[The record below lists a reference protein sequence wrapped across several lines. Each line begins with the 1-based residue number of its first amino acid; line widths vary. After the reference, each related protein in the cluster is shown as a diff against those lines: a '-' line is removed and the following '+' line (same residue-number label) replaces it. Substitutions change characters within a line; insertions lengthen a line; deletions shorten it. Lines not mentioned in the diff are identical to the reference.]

1 MYNVVNPL
9 LHHPHH
15 HHLHHHLPLPR
26 HHLVLPE
33 WMDQW
38 DHKDHPDQM
47 APRGLP
53 GPSDFQALSVFPDF
67 PGPQQVPPDVM
78 APWDLQDPP
87 ETKARQ
93 AMLDHLDLPVFP
105 VLQAPQLHHQC
116 QALAQSCVL
125 THASDPARRHVAVAE
140 YLKTSCV

>member
-1 MYNVVNPL
+1 MYNAVNPF
-9 LHHPHH
+9 LHHP
-15 HHLHHHLPLPR
+15 HLHHHLLHLHLL
-26 HHLVLPE
+26 HHLLVPPE

-38 DHKDHPDQM
+38 DHKDHLDQM
-47 APRGLP
+47 VLRDLP
-53 GPSDFQALSVFPDF
+53 DPSGFQAQSVFPDF
-67 PGPQQVPPDVM
+67 LVLQQVPPDVT

-93 AMLDHLDLPVFP
+93 AMLDHPDLPVFP

-116 QALAQSCVL
+116 QAPAQSCVL

-140 YLKTSCV
+140 